1 MSVLCVTSV
10 PPVLAF
16 VNHGLSRAMPA
27 GPPVSLPQ
35 PGGEDWGGN
44 GGAAKRPHA
53 GEPDPGDHNAGAA
66 QPPVQDVFRQ
76 RRKLQRTRAA
86 GGEAG

>member
-1 MSVLCVTSV
+1 
-10 PPVLAF
+10 
-16 VNHGLSRAMPA
+16 MPA

-35 PGGEDWGGN
+35 PGGEDWGG
-44 GGAAKRPHA
+44 GSGMAKRPHA
-53 GEPDPGDHNAGAA
+53 GEPETGDGAGAA
-66 QPPVQDVFRQ
+66 QPPVHDVFRQ